1 MLKSIFEK
9 YSISMVLRFQLII
22 ICFFCFQS
30 AMALIP
36 GKYDKLFTIGVN
48 VTKPEYSGELGNT
61 IFRFYEKN
69 YWKYWGLGTTFSVNA
84 SPSFDIGI
92 NGNFASYGYY
102 AGNDHNFL
110 SNKFDMSA
118 LVNYKL
124 DNGYILNRENVFSPF
139 LTIGIGFANY
149 SMNPVQK
156 KELNSID
163 FAERYQPGWDLIL
176 PVGAGVQIKFNK
188 TWGFRYQ
195 YLYYFTNND
204 IRDKRSDV
212 KGNDVFGQHLISIL
226 YSFGDIQRKDDCKC
240 DY

>member
-1 MLKSIFEK
+1 
-9 YSISMVLRFQLII
+9 
-22 ICFFCFQS
+22 
-30 AMALIP
+30 MALIP
-36 GKYDKLFTIGVN
+36 GKYDKLFTVGIN
-48 VTKPEYSGELGNT
+48 VTKPEYSGDLGNT

-102 AGNDHNFL
+102 KDTLSNFL
-110 SNKFDMSA
+110 AAKSDMS
-118 LVNYKL
+118 LLIDYKL
-124 DNGYILNRENVFSPF
+124 DNGYILNRENIFSPI

-149 SMNPVQK
+149 SMSSVQRRYEYE
-156 KELNSID
+156 KEN
-163 FAERYQPGWDLIL
+163 FKERYEPGWDIIL

-204 IRDKRSDV
+204 NHDRHVER
-212 KGNDVFGQHLISIL
+212 KGNDKFGQHLISIL
-226 YSFGDIQRKDDCKC
+226 YSFGNIVREENCKC